1 MRLVKFAAFVLAA
14 AILSPVEVE
23 AQQYFGQNQ
32 VQFDKFQWKVIET
45 AHFTIHYYPEE
56 RDGIMDAARMAERS
70 YARLSRML
78 KHEFREKKP
87 LILYRSRGDF
97 GQNNITGD
105 LGEGVGGVTEA
116 LRHRILLPFTGDYKS
131 FEHVLA
137 HELVHAFQYDIFA
150 KGRAGNGLQT
160 LALVN
165 PPLWFAEG
173 MAEYLS
179 LGPNHVLTQSWVRDA
194 ALNGSLPT
202 IDQMTQRP
210 DLFFPYR
217 YGEALWEYIGQ
228 RWGDDVIGEI
238 MNSTPNVGID
248 RAFKREL
255 GLSLEELSEE
265 WRDAMQVKHLPQI
278 ASLDRARKFSE
289 PLLSQRKS
297 GGFSQLFVAPSLSPD
312 GKLITFISQGNF
324 LRGEVF
330 PDLWLGDAETGKR
343 IKRLVQ
349 TTTSPDFEELRL
361 LYSQSAFSPDGKRLA
376 FTAQREGRDIL
387 YIMDVQKRH
396 TIKRFDVGLEWVTS
410 PSWSPDGKQIVVSGT
425 NSGLTDLFVIDYETG
440 ALRRL
445 TNDKNGDMQP
455 AWSPDGQQIAFT
467 TERGE
472 NIDLDMLRLG
482 PWRIAIYDFR
492 TGSIEVVPGQGGH
505 NLNPQW
511 SPDGKSIAYISD
523 RTGIA
528 NVFMVDL
535 ASKEHYQLTNVIG
548 SVSGITE
555 YSPAITWAHKADKL
569 AFTYFEDGDYTVWMT
584 NNPRRLK
591 GEPFRAKPTTT
602 VVATANAPQP
612 PRTTVAQ
619 ALAAIAASEQQR
631 ADNMRAAIEAAARQ
645 DTTRRDSTRADS
657 TRRDSTR
664 ADSTRADSTRA
675 DSTAQGG
682 ETNDPR
688 KSSVY
693 RASTG
698 IRPSAEVPGQNE
710 RSGAS
715 PLSVAQLLDSINLE
729 LPDTT
734 TFREYDYKV
743 GYRPESIYRPSIGY
757 TQDNYGNGLYGGAGV
772 ILADLLGNNQVVLAG
787 QVNGRLSEA
796 FFLGA
801 YTSLG
806 SRLQYTVGVSQSPY
820 FFIQGYNLSPFGD
833 GSSNFVETYEVARY
847 IMREAFAIGMRPSN
861 RFNRM
866 EIGLSANNVT
876 RSIAM
881 YSRAVDG
888 LSGYGSQWFIDSIV
902 NFPALNYVAPYAAYV
917 SDNTLFGYTGPI
929 AGRRYRVQVQPV
941 MGGLRWTE
949 FSADYRRYV
958 PLLFNFLTLAWRA
971 QTSIGVGP
979 DETAFPK
986 YLGRADYV
994 RGYDREQYAAQFCG
1008 GMFTDNSSCSVT
1020 EMLGSRFLLG
1030 NVELRFP
1037 VVRRFDLGV
1046 IPISLP
1052 PVDGL
1057 FFFDA
1062 GVAWSRGQQV
1072 SLSRPDNYDQ
1082 NLQRYLLRSYG
1093 TGLRMNLFGYA
1104 LLRADYAIPMDRGRR
1119 HGYWV
1124 ITLGQSF

>member
-1 MRLVKFAAFVLAA
+1 MRQLKASLGTLALVLAA
-14 AILSPVEVE
+14 AVAAPAG

-32 VQFDKFQWKVIET
+32 VQFDKFRWKVMET
-45 AHFTIHYYPEE
+45 PHFTIHFYPEE

-97 GQNNITGD
+97 GQNNVTGD

-150 KGRAGNGLQT
+150 RGRAGNGLQT
-160 LALVN
+160 LAQVD

-179 LGPNHVLTQSWVRDA
+179 LGPNHILTQSWVRDA

-202 IDQMTQRP
+202 IEQMTERP

-217 YGEALWEYIGQ
+217 YGEALWEYIGG

-238 MNSTPNVGID
+238 MNSAPNVGID

-265 WRDAMQVKHLPQI
+265 WRDAMQVKHLPQV
-278 ASLDRARKFSE
+278 SNLDRARKFSE
-289 PLLSQRKS
+289 PLLSQRKT
-297 GGFSQLFVAPSLSPD
+297 GGFSQLFIAPSLSPD
-312 GKLITFISQGNF
+312 GKLITFISQGSF

-361 LYSQSAFSPDGKRLA
+361 LYSQSAFSPDGKLLA
-376 FTAQREGRDIL
+376 FSAQREGRDIL
-387 YIMDVQKRH
+387 YVMDVGRRK

-410 PSWSPDGKQIVVSGT
+410 PSWSPDGKQIVVSGS
-425 NSGLTDLFVIDYETG
+425 NSGLTDLYVIDYETA

-445 TNDKNGDMQP
+445 TNDKNGDLQP

-472 NIDLDMLRLG
+472 TTDLDMLRLG
-482 PWRIAIYDFR
+482 QWRVATYDFR
-492 TGSIEVVPGQGGH
+492 TGNIEVLPGQGGH

-511 SPDGKSIAYISD
+511 APDGKSIAYISD

-528 NVFMVDL
+528 NLFLVDL
-535 ASKEHYQLTNVIG
+535 VSKEHYQLTNVIG

-555 YSPAITWAHKADKL
+555 YSPAVTWARGADKL

-584 NNPRRLK
+584 ANPRRLK
-591 GEPFRAKPTTT
+591 GEPFRPRPN
-602 VVATANAPQP
+602 VVATATPNAGG
-612 PRTTVAQ
+612 TVQQTMA
-619 ALAAIAASEQQR
+619 ALRAAEAQR
-631 ADNMRAAIEAAARQ
+631 AENMRTAIDLSAGR
-645 DTTRRDSTRADS
+645 DTGSS
-657 TRRDSTR
+657 S
-664 ADSTRADSTRA
+664 
-675 DSTAQGG
+675 
-682 ETNDPR
+682 NPIDPR
-688 KSSVY
+688 RASVY

-698 IRPSAEVPGQNE
+698 IRPSADVPGLNE
-710 RSGAS
+710 RSGSS
-715 PLSVAQLLDSINLE
+715 PVSVAQLLDSVNLA

-734 TFREYDYKV
+734 SFHEYDYKV

-757 TQDNYGNGLYGGAGV
+757 AQDNYGRGLYGGAGV
-772 ILADLLGNNQVVLAG
+772 ILADLLGNNQLIMAG

-796 FFLGA
+796 FLLGA

-806 SRLQYTVGVSQSPY
+806 NRLQYTLGVSQSPY
-820 FFIQGYNLSPFGD
+820 FFVQDYNVLPYGD
-833 GSSNFVETYEVARY
+833 GSPYFLEQYQVARY
-847 IMREAFAIGMRPSN
+847 IVREAFAIGMRPSN

-866 EIGLSANNVT
+866 ELGISGNNVS
-876 RSIAM
+876 RSIAL
-881 YSRAVDG
+881 YSRAIDG
-888 LSGYGSQWFIDSIV
+888 FTGYGTQWSVDSV
-902 NFPALNYVAPYAAYV
+902 VSFPGLNYISPFAAYV
-917 SDNTLFGYTGPI
+917 SDNSLFGYTGPI
-929 AGRRYRVQVQPV
+929 AGRRYRLQVTPTF
-941 MGGLRWTE
+941 GGLRWTE

-958 PLLFNFLTLAWRA
+958 PVLFNFLTLAWRT
-971 QTSIGVGP
+971 QTSIGIGP
-979 DETAFPK
+979 DEMIFPK

-1008 GMFTDNSSCSVT
+1008 GIFSDQTACNVT
-1020 EMLGSRFLLG
+1020 ELLGSRFLLG

-1037 VVRRFDLGV
+1037 LIRRFDLGV

-1062 GVAWSRGQQV
+1062 GVAWNKGQCI
-1072 SLSRPDNYDQ
+1072 SLSRAEIYSQD
-1082 NLQRYLLRSYG
+1082 LQRYALRSYG
-1093 TGLRMNLFGYA
+1093 MGIRMNLFGYA
-1104 LLRADYAIPMDRGRR
+1104 LLRADYAIPLDRGTRR
-1119 HGYWV
+1119 GYWV
-1124 ITLGQSF
+1124 LTLGPSF

>member
-1 MRLVKFAAFVLAA
+1 MRHVRQASLGALGWILAM
-14 AILSPVEVE
+14 AIVTPAG

-32 VQFDKFQWKVIET
+32 VQFDKFRWKVIET
-45 AHFTIHYYPEE
+45 PHFTIHFYPEE

-87 LILYRSRGDF
+87 LIIYRSRGDF
-97 GQNNITGD
+97 GQNNVTGD

-150 KGRAGNGLQT
+150 RGRAGNGLQT
-160 LALVN
+160 LAQVD

-179 LGPNHVLTQSWVRDA
+179 LGPNHILTQSWVRDA
-194 ALNGSLPT
+194 ALNGTLPT
-202 IDQMTQRP
+202 IEQMTERP

-217 YGEALWEYIGQ
+217 YGEALWEYVGG

-238 MNSTPNVGID
+238 MNSAPNVGIE

-265 WRDAMQVKHLPQI
+265 WRDAMQVKHLPQV
-278 ASLDRARKFSE
+278 STLDRARKFSE
-289 PLLSQRKS
+289 PLLSQRKT
-297 GGFSQLFVAPSLSPD
+297 GGFSQLFIAPSLSPD
-312 GKLITFISQGNF
+312 GKLITFISQGSF

-361 LYSQSAFSPDGKRLA
+361 LYSQSAFSPDGKLLA
-376 FTAQREGRDIL
+376 FSAQREGRDIL
-387 YIMDVQKRH
+387 YVMDVERRK

-425 NSGLTDLFVIDYETG
+425 NSGLTDLFVIDYGTG

-445 TNDKNGDMQP
+445 TNDKNGDLQP

-472 NIDLDMLRLG
+472 TTDLDLLRLG
-482 PWRIAIYDFR
+482 QWRVAVYDFR
-492 TGSIEVVPGQGGH
+492 NGSIEVVAGQGGH

-511 SPDGKSIAYISD
+511 APDGKSIAYISD

-528 NVFMVDL
+528 NVFLVDL
-535 ASKEHYQLTNVIG
+535 TNREHYQLTNVIG

-555 YSPAITWAHKADKL
+555 YSPAITWARQADKL

-584 NNPRRLK
+584 ANPRRLR
-591 GEPFRAKPTTT
+591 GEPFRARPA
-602 VVATANAPQP
+602 VVATGTTAPAASVSQ
-612 PRTTVAQ
+612 TM
-619 ALAAIAASEQQR
+619 AAIQAAQERR
-631 ADNMRAAIEAAARQ
+631 ANEMRAAIGAVRDTGSATTAA
-645 DTTRRDSTRADS
+645 
-657 TRRDSTR
+657 
-664 ADSTRADSTRA
+664 
-675 DSTAQGG
+675 
-682 ETNDPR
+682 DPR
-688 KSSVY
+688 RSSVY
-693 RASTG
+693 RSATG
-698 IRPSAEVPGQNE
+698 IRASAEIPSMNE
-710 RSGAS
+710 RSGSS
-715 PLSVAQLLDSINLE
+715 PVSVAQLLDSVNLE

-734 TFREYDYKV
+734 KFREYDYKV
-743 GYRPESIYRPSIGY
+743 GYRPESIYRQSIGY
-757 TQDNYGNGLYGGAGV
+757 AQDNYGRGLYGGDGV
-772 ILADLLGNNQVVLAG
+772 VLADLLGKNQLVVAG

-796 FFLGA
+796 FLLGA

-806 SRLQYTVGVSQSPY
+806 SRLQYTLGVSQSPY
-820 FFIQGYNLSPFGD
+820 FFVQDYSLDPFGD
-833 GSSNFVETYEVARY
+833 GSPNYLETYEVARY
-847 IMREAFAIGMRPSN
+847 IVREAFAIGMRPSN
-861 RFNRM
+861 RFNRF
-866 EIGLSANNVT
+866 EVGVSANNVS
-876 RSIAM
+876 RSIAL
-881 YSRAVDG
+881 YQRLVDG
-888 LSGYGSQWFIDSIV
+888 FTGYGTQFFVDSIV
-902 NFPALNYVAPYAAYV
+902 TFPGLNYVAPYAAYV
-917 SDNTLFGYTGPI
+917 SDNSLFGYTGPI
-929 AGRRYRVQVQPV
+929 AGRRFRLQVQPV
-941 MGGLRWTE
+941 VGGLRWTE

-958 PLLFNFLTLAWRA
+958 PLLFNFLTLAWRT

-979 DETAFPK
+979 DEMVFPK

-1008 GMFTDNSSCSVT
+1008 GIFSDQSACSVT
-1020 EMLGSRFLLG
+1020 ELLGSRFMLG

-1037 VVRRFDLGV
+1037 LVRRFDLGV

-1062 GVAWSRGQQV
+1062 GVAWRSGQNI

-1082 NLQRYLLRSYG
+1082 DLNRYLLRSYG
-1093 TGLRMNLFGYA
+1093 MGVRMNLFGYA
-1104 LLRADYAIPMDRGRR
+1104 LLRADYAIPLDRGTRR
-1119 HGYWV
+1119 GYWV
-1124 ITLGQSF
+1124 LTLGPSF

>member
-1 MRLVKFAAFVLAA
+1 MRHVRTLALLLVAAGAA
-14 AILSPVEVE
+14 PAA

-45 AHFTIHYYPEE
+45 PHFTVHYYPEE

-87 LILYRSRGDF
+87 LIIYRSRGDF
-97 GQNNITGD
+97 GQNNVTGD

-150 KGRAGNGLQT
+150 RGRAGNGLQT
-160 LALVN
+160 LAQVN

-179 LGPNHVLTQSWVRDA
+179 LGPNHILTQSWVRDA

-202 IDQMTQRP
+202 IKEMTDRP
-210 DLFFPYR
+210 DLYFPYR
-217 YGEALWEYIGQ
+217 YGEALWEYIGG

-238 MNSTPNVGID
+238 MNSAPNVGIE
-248 RAFKREL
+248 RAFRREL
-255 GLSLEELSEE
+255 GLSLEELSDE
-265 WRDAMQVKHLPQI
+265 WRDAMQVKHLPQV

-297 GGFSQLFVAPSLSPD
+297 GGFSELFIAPSLSPD
-312 GKLITFISQGNF
+312 GKLITFISQGSF

-343 IKRLVQ
+343 LKRLVQ

-361 LYSQSAFSPDGKRLA
+361 LYSQSTFSPDGKLLA
-376 FTAQREGRDIL
+376 FSAQREGRDVL
-387 YIMDVQKRH
+387 YIMDVARRR

-425 NSGLTDLFVIDYETG
+425 SSGLTDLFVIDYESG

-455 AWSPDGQQIAFT
+455 AWSPDGQQIAFV

-472 NIDLDMLRLG
+472 TTDLDMLRLG
-482 PWRIAIYDFR
+482 QWRVATYDFR
-492 TGSIEVVPGQGGH
+492 TGSITVLPGQGGH

-511 SPDGKSIAYISD
+511 SPDGKALAYISD

-528 NVFMVDL
+528 NVFLLDL
-535 ASKEHYQLTNVIG
+535 ATKEHFQLTNVIG

-555 YSPAITWAHKADKL
+555 YSPAITWARQADKL
-569 AFTYFEDGDYTVWMT
+569 AFTYFEDGNYTVWMT
-584 NNPRRLK
+584 SNPRRLK
-591 GEPFRAKPTTT
+591 GEVFRDRPI
-602 VVATANAPQP
+602 VVATAPVTGGAVSPTPAGIQA
-612 PRTTVAQ
+612 AQ
-619 ALAAIAASEQQR
+619 DQR
-631 ADNMRAAIEAAARQ
+631 AAMRAAIDLAS
-645 DTTRRDSTRADS
+645 RRDS
-657 TRRDSTR
+657 
-664 ADSTRADSTRA
+664 
-675 DSTAQGG
+675 GLV
-682 ETNDPR
+682 DPR
-688 KSSVY
+688 RSSIY

-698 IRPSAEVPGQNE
+698 LRASADIPGMEE
-710 RSGAS
+710 RSGSA
-715 PLSVAQLLDSINLE
+715 PVSVAQLLDSVNLA

-734 TFREYDYKV
+734 QFREYDYKV

-757 TQDNYGNGLYGGAGV
+757 AQDNYGRGLYGGAGV
-772 ILADLLGNNQVVLAG
+772 VLADLLGNNQMILAG

-806 SRLQYTVGVSQSPY
+806 NRLQYTLGIAQSPY
-820 FFIQGYNLSPFGD
+820 FFVQDYDLLPYGD
-833 GSSNFVETYEVARY
+833 GSANFLETYQVARY
-847 IMREAFAIGMRPSN
+847 IVREAFAIGMRPSN
-861 RFNRM
+861 RFNRF
-866 EIGLSANNVT
+866 ELGISVNNVA
-876 RSIAM
+876 RSVAQ
-881 YSRAVDG
+881 YSRGIDG
-888 LSGYGSQWFIDSIV
+888 FTGYATQWFVDSIV
-902 NFPALNYVAPYAAYV
+902 NYPGLNYVAPYAAYV
-917 SDNTLFGYTGPI
+917 SDNSLFGYTGPI
-929 AGRRYRVQVQPV
+929 AGRRFRVQVQPV
-941 MGGLRWTE
+941 VGGLRWTE
-949 FSADYRRYV
+949 FTADYRRYV
-958 PLLFNFLTLAWRA
+958 PLLFNFLTVAWRT

-1008 GMFTDNSSCSVT
+1008 GIFTDQSTCNVT
-1020 EMLGSRFLLG
+1020 ELLGSRFLLG

-1037 VVRRFDLGV
+1037 LVRRFDLGV

-1057 FFFDA
+1057 VFFDA
-1062 GVAWSRGQQV
+1062 GIAWQRGQSI
-1072 SLSRPDNYDQ
+1072 SLSRPVNYDQ
-1082 NLQRYLLRSYG
+1082 DNQRYLLRSYG
-1093 TGLRMNLFGYA
+1093 AGLRFNLFGYA
-1104 LLRADYAIPMDRGRR
+1104 LLRADYAIPLDRGQRK
-1119 HGYWV
+1119 GYW
-1124 ITLGQSF
+1124 IFTLGPSF